1 MKKKTNWAYLL
12 FNLKL
17 FEEILDIL
25 EPEINEQVMTDNE
38 TETSSEKKSQKSRSA
53 TVRSRSTYI
62 DRNV

>member
-1 MKKKTNWAYLL
+1 
-12 FNLKL
+12 L

-25 EPEINEQVMTDNE
+25 EPEINEQIMNDNE